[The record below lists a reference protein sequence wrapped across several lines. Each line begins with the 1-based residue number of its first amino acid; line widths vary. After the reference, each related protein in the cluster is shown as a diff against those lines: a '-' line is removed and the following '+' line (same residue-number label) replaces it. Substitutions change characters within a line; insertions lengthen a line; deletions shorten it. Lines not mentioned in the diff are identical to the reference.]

1 MFVAVVEDAKTLS
14 DTPSAT
20 YAYYHSN
27 IKPKPAEKLL
37 SKQFG
42 GAEFADMNTRVKNCL
57 MILSALYASTPHRT
71 LRRYKKDRISGLFH
85 CSDFI

>member
-1 MFVAVVEDAKTLS
+1 MFIAVVEDAKTLS

-27 IKPKPAEKLL
+27 IKPKPAEKTTE
-37 SKQFG
+37 Q
-42 GAEFADMNTRVKNCL
+42 TVWRCRVCGYEYKGEKLPDDFIC
-57 MILSALYASTPHRT
+57 LYASTPHRT

-85 CSDFI
+85 CSDFV